1 MFGNAGNYGLS
12 LNLLAFGEPALA
24 HASLYFVTTA
34 ILTYTVG
41 VVVAS
46 LGSTSLKKACL
57 GLFKVP
63 AVYAVGLA
71 LIINSLGW
79 QLPLPV
85 ERSVSLLAGA
95 AIPVLIVLMGIQLQ
109 NAGWN
114 GHPLALTVTSV
125 LRLVAA
131 PLFALAL
138 NLAFRLQGPAFQAGI
153 LESAMPTAVILTVLA
168 TEYDVDPSFV
178 STAVFTTTL
187 LSPITI
193 TPLLAYLGA

>member
-1 MFGNAGNYGLS
+1 MTSGRSRSYHSTTPLS
-12 LNLLAFGEPALA
+12 TRSKR
-24 HASLYFVTTA
+24 ASNPQPLVE
-34 ILTYTVG
+34 
-41 VVVAS
+41 S
-46 LGSTSLKKACL
+46 LSEREL
-57 GLFKVP
+57 G
-63 AVYAVGLA
+63 
-71 LIINSLGW
+71 
-79 QLPLPV
+79 
-85 ERSVSLLAGA
+85 
-95 AIPVLIVLMGIQLQ
+95 
-109 NAGWN
+109 
-114 GHPLALTVTSV
+114 V